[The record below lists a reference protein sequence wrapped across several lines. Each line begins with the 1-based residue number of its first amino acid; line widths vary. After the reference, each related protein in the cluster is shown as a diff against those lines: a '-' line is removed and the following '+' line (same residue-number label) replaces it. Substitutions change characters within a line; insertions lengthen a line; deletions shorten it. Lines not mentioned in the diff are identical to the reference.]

1 MTSGEET
8 MHRRHFLRSVPLA
21 AAAGL
26 ASGRLSAAEGFPHGE
41 PRMKRFDDQ
50 RWVLDNIIQAN
61 GIDWDQGHVSVLLR
75 ACGLSIQGDMAG
87 LRTRVKKYADIVP
100 AFEALARRREALA
113 LEHVKAEEMIPARD
127 NYYIAATY
135 WATAMWGLE
144 EHGPRLRGNN
154 DKKRENF
161 TKYMKLADHKIEW
174 VEIPYR
180 GKTVPAVFH
189 LPPRYQPGQKLPVI
203 VAVPGMD
210 GFKERSVSLY
220 GDGWMDRNYAVLA
233 IEGPG
238 YWESPVRGI
247 FIDVQGW
254 AETGKEVV
262 KWLRA
267 RPEIDADRIAATG
280 SSFGSF
286 FSAAMISEEPA
297 FKACAV
303 TGTCYD
309 PGGHAIFDEA
319 SPTFK
324 KRFMFMS
331 GITDEAE
338 FETFRK
344 TIDWKPFAGKI
355 KAPFLIAAG
364 ESDELC
370 PLEHTDA
377 FVKALGGPKQL
388 VVYQDSRHSLNGPS
402 VSNGPDPRTYQA
414 EWITRRLNGKPL
426 TSERWFVENSGR
438 VQKVALA

>member
-1 MTSGEET
+1 
-8 MHRRHFLRSVPLA
+8 MHRRQFLRSVPLA
-21 AAAGL
+21 AAATMGS
-26 ASGRLSAAEGFPHGE
+26 ASLGHADDFPHGE
-41 PRMKRFDDQ
+41 PRMKRFDEQ
-50 RWVLDNIIQAN
+50 RWALDNIIQAN
-61 GIDWDQGHVSVLLR
+61 GIDWDQGHTGVLLR
-75 ACGLSIQGDMAG
+75 ACGLGVQADMAG
-87 LRTRVKKYADIVP
+87 LRQRVKKYADIVP

-113 LEHVKAEEMIPARD
+113 QEYEKNEELLPARE
-127 NYYIAATY
+127 NYYIAAVY
-135 WATAMWGLE
+135 WGTAMWGLE
-144 EHGPRLRGNN
+144 EHGPRLRNN
-154 DKKRENF
+154 NAKKRETF
-161 TKYMKLADHKIEW
+161 TKYMALADHKIEW

-180 GKTVPAVFH
+180 GKTLPGVLH
-189 LPPRYQPGQKLPVI
+189 LPPRYKAGQKVPVI

-210 GFKERSVSLY
+210 GFKERTVSLY
-220 GDGWMDRNYAVLA
+220 ADGWMERDCAVLA

-254 AETGKEVV
+254 VETGKEVV

-267 RPEIDADRIAATG
+267 RPEIDADKIAATG

-309 PGGHAIFDEA
+309 PGGKAIFDQA

-338 FETFRK
+338 FEKFRK
-344 TIDWKPFAGKI
+344 TIDWKDFAGKI

-370 PLEHTDA
+370 PLEYTEA

-388 VVYQDSRHSLNGPS
+388 IVYQDSRHSLAGPS
-402 VSNGPDPRTYQA
+402 VSNGPDPRIYQA
-414 EWITRRLNGKPL
+414 EWISKRLNGKPM
-426 TSERWFVENSGR
+426 TSERWFVDNSGR
-438 VQKVALA
+438 LQKTALA

>member
-1 MTSGEET
+1 
-8 MHRRHFLRSVPLA
+8 MHRRQFLRSAPLA

-26 ASGRLSAAEGFPHGE
+26 SSVGLAGAAENFPHGE

-61 GIDWDQGHVSVLLR
+61 GVDWDQGHTSVLLR
-75 ACGLSIQGDMAG
+75 SCGLAVQGDMAG
-87 LRTRVKKYADIVP
+87 LRQRVKKYADIVP

-113 LEHVKAEEMIPARD
+113 EEHLKNEEPLPARD
-127 NYYIAATY
+127 NFYIAAAY
-135 WATAMWGLE
+135 WGTAMWGLE
-144 EHGPRLRGNN
+144 EHGPRLRANN
-154 DKKRENF
+154 DKKRETY

-180 GKTVPAVFH
+180 GKTLPAVFH
-189 LPPRYQPGQKLPVI
+189 LPPNYQAGQKVPVI

-210 GFKERSVSLY
+210 GFKERSVTLS
-220 GDGWMDRNYAVLA
+220 GDGWMERGYAVLA

-247 FIDVQGW
+247 FVDVQGW
-254 AETGKEVV
+254 VETGKEVV

-267 RPEIDADRIAATG
+267 RPEIDANRIAATG

-286 FSAAMISEEPA
+286 FSAALISEEPA

-309 PGGHAIFDEA
+309 PGGKAIFDEA

-324 KRFMFMS
+324 KRFMFMA

-338 FETFRK
+338 FEKFRK
-344 TIDWKPFAGKI
+344 TIDWSGFAGKI

-388 VVYQDSRHSLNGPS
+388 VVYQDSRHSLGGAS
-402 VSNGPDPRTYQA
+402 VANGPDPRTYQA
-414 EWITRRLNGKPL
+414 EWIGRRLAGKPL
-426 TSERWFVENSGR
+426 TSERWYVENSGR
-438 VQKVALA
+438 VQKTPLA

>member
-1 MTSGEET
+1 
-8 MHRRHFLRSVPLA
+8 MHRRLFLRA
-21 AAAGL
+21 ATFAAVGGAGL
-26 ASGRLSAAEGFPHGE
+26 AHAEPGFPVGE
-41 PRMKRFDDQ
+41 PMMKRFEEQ

-61 GIDWDQGHVSVLLR
+61 GIDWDQGHTGVLLG
-75 ACGLSIQGDMAG
+75 ACGLEVSADMAG
-87 LRTRVKKYADIVP
+87 LRQRVKKYADIVP

-113 LEHVKAEEMIPARD
+113 VEFEKNEELIPARN
-127 NYYIAATY
+127 NYYIAAAY
-135 WATAMWGLE
+135 WGTAMWGVE
-144 EHGPRLRGNN
+144 EHGPRLRGSN

-180 GKTVPAVFH
+180 GKSLPAIFH
-189 LPPRYQPGQKLPVI
+189 LPPGYKAGDKVPVI

-220 GDGWMDRNYAVLA
+220 ADKYMERGYAVLA

-254 AETGKEVV
+254 VETGKEVV

-267 RPEIDADRIAATG
+267 RPEIDANRIAATG

-324 KRFMFMS
+324 KRFMFMA
-331 GITDEAE
+331 GINDEAE
-338 FETFRK
+338 FEKFRK
-344 TIDWKPFAGKI
+344 TIDWHPFAGKI

-364 ESDELC
+364 EADELC
-370 PLEHTDA
+370 PLEHTEA
-377 FVKALGGPKQL
+377 FTKALGGPKQL
-388 VVYQDSRHSLNGPS
+388 VVYQDSRHSLAGAS

-414 EWITRRLNGKPL
+414 EWITKRLAGKPL
-426 TSERWFVENSGR
+426 TSERWYVDNGGR
-438 VQKVALA
+438 VQKAQLA